1 MLKIYNTLHH
11 KKEEFK
17 PLNPESA
24 TCYCCGPTVYNYAHI
39 GNLRTYIFE
48 DILMRTLRYRLPVKH
63 MMNIT
68 DVGHLTSDADA
79 GEDKLALASER
90 EGKSAW
96 DIAKFYEKKF
106 FEDFDSLN

>member
-11 KKEEFK
+11 KKEEFSA
-17 PLNPESA
+17 LNPEGV

-48 DILMRTLRYRLPVKH
+48 DLLMRTLRHSLPVKH

-68 DVGHLTSDADA
+68 DVGHLTQMP
-79 GEDKLALASER
+79 
-90 EGKSAW
+90 GKIKW
-96 DIAKFYEKKF
+96 H
-106 FEDFDSLN
+106 